1 LRIILSQGKL
11 EMTESE
17 FNKLADETLARIE
30 QSLDD
35 CDTDIDC
42 EMNGGVLEL
51 SFENGSKIIVNRQT
65 ASREIWV
72 AAKSGG
78 YHFLWR
84 DGAWHDTRDGME
96 LFVALGK
103 YASEQA
109 GELISF

>member
-1 LRIILSQGKL
+1 
-11 EMTESE
+11 MTESE

-35 CDTDIDC
+35 CDTNIDC

-65 ASREIWV
+65 AAREIWV

-78 YHFLWR
+78 YHFLWK
-84 DGAWHDTRDGME
+84 DGAWRDTRDGLE
-96 LFVALGK
+96 LFAALGR

-109 GELISF
+109 GEVVSF

>member
-1 LRIILSQGKL
+1 
-11 EMTESE
+11 MTESE
-17 FNKLADETLARIE
+17 FNKLADETLTRIQ

-35 CDTDIDC
+35 SDTDIDC

-65 ASREIWV
+65 AAREIWV

-84 DGAWHDTRDGME
+84 DGAWHDTRDGGE
-96 LFVALGK
+96 LFAALGR
-103 YASEQA
+103 YASGQA
-109 GELISF
+109 GERVSF

>member
-1 LRIILSQGKL
+1 
-11 EMTESE
+11 MTESE

-30 QSLDD
+30 RALDEAD
-35 CDTDIDC
+35 ADIDY

-65 ASREIWV
+65 AAQEIWV

-78 YHFLWR
+78 YHFIWR
-84 DGAWHDTRDGME
+84 DGAWHDTRDGTE
-96 LFVALGK
+96 LFAALGK

-109 GELISF
+109 GEAVSF

>member
-1 LRIILSQGKL
+1 
-11 EMTESE
+11 MTESE

-35 CDTDIDC
+35 SGTDIDY

-51 SFENGSKIIVNRQT
+51 SFENGSKIVVNRQT
-65 ASREIWV
+65 AAREIWV

-78 YHFLWR
+78 YHFLWK
-84 DGAWHDTRDGME
+84 DGAWHDTRDGGG
-96 LFVALGK
+96 LFAALGK

-109 GELISF
+109 GEVVSF

>member
-1 LRIILSQGKL
+1 
-11 EMTESE
+11 MTESE

-35 CDTDIDC
+35 CDTDIDY

-65 ASREIWV
+65 AAREIWV

-96 LFVALGK
+96 LFAALGK

-109 GELISF
+109 GESVSF

>member
-1 LRIILSQGKL
+1 
-11 EMTESE
+11 MTESE

-30 QSLDD
+30 QSLDNG
-35 CDTDIDC
+35 DTDIDY

-65 ASREIWV
+65 AAREIWV

-96 LFVALGK
+96 LFAALGK

-109 GELISF
+109 GGPVSF

>member
-1 LRIILSQGKL
+1 
-11 EMTESE
+11 MTESE

-35 CDTDIDC
+35 SDTDIDY

-65 ASREIWV
+65 AAREIWV

-84 DGAWHDTRDGME
+84 DGAWCDTRDGGE
-96 LFVALGK
+96 LFAALGR

-109 GELISF
+109 GVVVSF

>member
-1 LRIILSQGKL
+1 
-11 EMTESE
+11 MTESE

-30 QSLDD
+30 QTLDD
-35 CDTDIDC
+35 TDSDIDC

-65 ASREIWV
+65 ASKEIWV

-78 YHFLWR
+78 YHFLWK
-84 DGAWHDTRDGME
+84 DGAWHDTRDGGE
-96 LFVALGK
+96 LFAALGR

-109 GELISF
+109 GEVVRF

>member
-1 LRIILSQGKL
+1 
-11 EMTESE
+11 MTESE

-35 CDTDIDC
+35 SDTDIDY

-65 ASREIWV
+65 AAREIWV

-84 DGAWHDTRDGME
+84 DGAWYDTRDGGE
-96 LFVALGK
+96 LFEALGR

-109 GELISF
+109 GEVVSF

>member
-1 LRIILSQGKL
+1 
-11 EMTESE
+11 MTESE

-35 CDTDIDC
+35 SDTDIDY
-42 EMNGGVLEL
+42 EMKGGVLEL

-65 ASREIWV
+65 ATREIWV

-78 YHFLWR
+78 YHFLWK
-84 DGAWHDTRDGME
+84 DGGWHDTRDGGE
-96 LFVALGK
+96 LFAALGR

-109 GELISF
+109 GVPVSF

>member
-1 LRIILSQGKL
+1 
-11 EMTESE
+11 MTESE

-35 CDTDIDC
+35 CDTDIDY
-42 EMNGGVLEL
+42 EMKGGVLEL

-65 ASREIWV
+65 ATREIWV

-78 YHFLWR
+78 YHFLWK
-84 DGAWHDTRDGME
+84 DGAWQDTRDGGE
-96 LFVALGK
+96 LFAALGR

-109 GELISF
+109 GEMVSF

>member
-1 LRIILSQGKL
+1 
-11 EMTESE
+11 MTESE

-35 CDTDIDC
+35 GDTDIDY

-51 SFENGSKIIVNRQT
+51 SFENGSKIIINRQT
-65 ASREIWV
+65 AAREIWV

-78 YHFLWR
+78 YHFLWK
-84 DGAWHDTRDGME
+84 DGAWHDTRDGGE
-96 LFVALGK
+96 LFAALGR

-109 GELISF
+109 GEPVSF